1 MKMKKIGIVF
11 KLFWVTS
18 LVTLSI
24 FALILLAQSLFF
36 ERFYQT
42 VKTNDLEK
50 SMRDFGV
57 QYAEAGNDPVAAA
70 RVLGQFT
77 NENKASLAILNTDFE
92 RRSLDPYL
100 ITLRTPEERSVT
112 LLLSSEGM
120 TASDVPGGLRIGE
133 KLIADG
139 IYMDEQDALMQPVT
153 LQSETDQPESGLA
166 RVEGTITELLL
177 PENQDFN
184 PFYANTRIDEALAD
198 WRNDESSDIEQRLS
212 TEEML
217 TSVWKDNWSGVPYLR
232 ILVPVANGQ
241 GGLEGYAFAL
251 ASLQPLGEAVGMLQR
266 YFLYLAPAVVVVLL
280 LLSFIYSRLVSRPL
294 IRLSRTSS
302 RMAALDFTP
311 DAGRSIRSRDE
322 FGELSRNLDTLGH
335 NLDAALKEL
344 SATNRELE
352 REVEEKVRAEEL
364 RKELIAN
371 ISHELKTPLGI
382 VKGFAEGLQDDVAAD
397 KRERY
402 LQLIVGE
409 TDRMNAL
416 IMDMLQL
423 SRFEAKAIK
432 LKTESLDI
440 AVHVRSLLDS
450 LTEQIANRRLNVRL
464 LGESQLQVIAD
475 PRRID
480 QVLINLLSNAVR
492 HAREAGEIRI
502 SLQRLNGEVAE
513 IVIENDGDPISQADL
528 ERIWEQFY
536 RAERSR
542 DRRSGGTGLG
552 LAIVKHILELHGSVY
567 DAVNTK
573 KGVAFRFTLRE
584 ALSVEGKRDDH
595 E

>member
-1 MKMKKIGIVF
+1 MKKVGIVF
-11 KLFWVTS
+11 KLFVVTS

-42 VKTNDLEK
+42 VKTGDLEK
-50 SMRDFGV
+50 SMLDFSG
-57 QYAEAGNDPVAAA
+57 QYAVAGNDPVATA
-70 RVLGQFT
+70 RVLGRFT
-77 NENKASLAILNTDFE
+77 NENQASLAILNLDFE

-100 ITLRTPEERSVT
+100 IALRTSAGKSVT

-120 TASDVPGGLRIGE
+120 TVSDVPSGLRVGQ
-133 KLIADG
+133 KLAADG
-139 IYMDEQDALMQPVT
+139 IYMDEQDTLMQPVT
-153 LQSETDQPESGLA
+153 LQSDTAQPQSGLA
-166 RVEGTITELLL
+166 RVTGTITELIL

-198 WRNDESSDIEQRLS
+198 WRNAEFSDIEPRLAAG
-212 TEEML
+212 EML
-217 TSVWKDNWSGVPYLR
+217 TSEWRDEWSGVSYLR
-232 ILVPVANGQ
+232 VLVPIVNEKGSS
-241 GGLEGYAFAL
+241 EGYAFAL

-266 YFLYLAPAVVVVLL
+266 YFLFLAPVVVAVLL
-280 LLSFIYSRLVSRPL
+280 LLSFVYSRLVSRPL

-311 DAGRSIRSRDE
+311 DEGRSIRSRDE

-335 NLDAALKEL
+335 NLDAALQKL
-344 SATNRELE
+344 SATNTELE
-352 REVEEKVRAEEL
+352 REVEEKVRAEQL

-432 LKTESLDI
+432 LKTEHLDI
-440 AVHVRSLLDS
+440 AVHVRSLLDA
-450 LTEQIANRRLNVRL
+450 LTEQIANRQLNVRL
-464 LGESQLQVIAD
+464 IGELRLRVVAD

-492 HAREAGEIRI
+492 HAREAGEIRV
-502 SLQRLNGEVAE
+502 SLRRLDSGFAE
-513 IVIENDGDPISQADL
+513 IVIENDGDPIPQDDL

-552 LAIVKHILELHGSVY
+552 LAIVKHVLELHGSEY
-567 DAVNTK
+567 EAVNTE

-584 ALSVEGKRDDH
+584 ASSVEKERED
-595 E
+595 EE

>member
-1 MKMKKIGIVF
+1 MKKISIVL
-11 KLFWVTS
+11 KLFGVTS

-24 FALILLAQSLFF
+24 FALILIAQSLFF

-42 VKTNDLEK
+42 VKTDDLEK
-50 SMRDFGV
+50 SMRDFSV
-57 QYAEAGNDPVAAA
+57 QYAEAGNDPVATA
-70 RVLGQFT
+70 RILGQFT
-77 NENKASLAILNTDFE
+77 NEYKASLAILNTEFE
-92 RRSLDPYL
+92 RRSLDPYF
-100 ITLRTPEERSVT
+100 ITLQTSDNKPVT

-120 TASDVPGGLRIGE
+120 TASDAPSGLRVGE
-133 KLIADG
+133 ELVADG
-139 IYMDEQDALMQPVT
+139 IYMDERDTLMQPVT
-153 LQSETDQPESGLA
+153 LQSEKLQPESGLA
-166 RVEGTITELLL
+166 RAKGTITELVL
-177 PENQDFN
+177 PENQEFN
-184 PFYANTRIDEALAD
+184 PFYANTRIDDALTD
-198 WRNDESSDIEQRLS
+198 WRNADSSDVEKRVS
-212 TEEML
+212 SGETL
-217 TSVWKDNWSGVPYLR
+217 TSEWNDDWSGIPYLR
-232 ILVPVANGQ
+232 VLVPILDEQ
-241 GGLEGYAFAL
+241 GKPEGYAFAL

-266 YFLYLAPAVVVVLL
+266 YFVYLAPFIGIVLL
-280 LLSFIYSRLVSRPL
+280 LLSFVYSRMVSRPL

-311 DAGRSIRSRDE
+311 DEGRAIRSHDE
-322 FGELSRNLDTLGH
+322 FGELSRNLDALGH
-335 NLDAALKEL
+335 NLDAALRKL
-344 SATNRELE
+344 SETNTELE
-352 REVEEKVRAEEL
+352 HEVEEKVRAEEL

-432 LKTESLDI
+432 LKTENLDI

-450 LTEQIANRRLNVRL
+450 LTEQIESRHLKVRL
-464 LGESQLQVIAD
+464 IGEARLQVIAD
-475 PRRID
+475 SRRID

-492 HAREAGEIRI
+492 HAHEAREIRI
-502 SLQRLNGEVAE
+502 SLRRLDSAVAE
-513 IVIENDGDPISQADL
+513 IVIENDGDRIPTADL

-552 LAIVKHILELHGSVY
+552 LAIVKHILELHDSDY
-567 DAVNTK
+567 EAVNTE

-584 ALSVEGKRDDH
+584 ASLVEQEREND